1 MNANEAQRADKAE
14 IQRLRLALAQSSEQQ
29 QRDARHAEQLAK
41 RICEVEDAIAMLA
54 QEWRGRSVTVARL
67 DALTSAWAKRRV
79 ALDGGGES

>member
-54 QEWRGRSVTVARL
+54 QEWRGRSAIHQITVRGL
-67 DALTSAWAKRRV
+67 SPLGDRGSTSP
-79 ALDGGGES
+79 LPLG